1 MAGRILSEKR
11 SIPSPGGTMTLRI
24 ARPANAVDKLPGVLW
39 IHGGGYI
46 IGMSS
51 MLYFSRAIDLVR
63 QGKAVAVSPEYRLAH
78 TAPYPAAAEDCYA
91 ALKYMKEH
99 AEELGIRDDQLF
111 VGGESAGG
119 GLAVAVSLMARDRRE
134 VNIAFLMPLYPMLDC
149 EDTDSSRD
157 NHGRVWNTRRNHY
170 AWKRYLRD
178 IDGPVPSYASPA
190 REKKYR
196 KLPPTYTFV
205 CEGEPFYEETKAYIW
220 KLRRADVKAEMDIFP
235 GNVHAFDM
243 LMPWKEDSI
252 QAKHNFQRQF
262 DNAVRNYRAPQPGK
276 EDPEVRGRIK
286 RK

>member
-1 MAGRILSEKR
+1 MAGRIRSEKR

-119 GLAVAVSLMARDRRE
+119 GLLPGQSRPGVEYPPEPLRVETVSERHRRPGAVLCVS
-134 VNIAFLMPLYPMLDC
+134 
-149 EDTDSSRD
+149 
-157 NHGRVWNTRRNHY
+157 
-170 AWKRYLRD
+170 
-178 IDGPVPSYASPA
+178 
-190 REKKYR
+190 
-196 KLPPTYTFV
+196 
-205 CEGEPFYEETKAYIW
+205 
-220 KLRRADVKAEMDIFP
+220 
-235 GNVHAFDM
+235 
-243 LMPWKEDSI
+243 
-252 QAKHNFQRQF
+252 RQ
-262 DNAVRNYRAPQPGK
+262 GK
-276 EDPEVRGRIK
+276 EVPETASHLYVRV
-286 RK
+286 

>member
-134 VNIAFLMPLYPMLDC
+134 VNIAFLMPL
-149 EDTDSSRD
+149 
-157 NHGRVWNTRRNHY
+157 
-170 AWKRYLRD
+170 
-178 IDGPVPSYASPA
+178 
-190 REKKYR
+190 
-196 KLPPTYTFV
+196 
-205 CEGEPFYEETKAYIW
+205 
-220 KLRRADVKAEMDIFP
+220 
-235 GNVHAFDM
+235 
-243 LMPWKEDSI
+243 
-252 QAKHNFQRQF
+252 
-262 DNAVRNYRAPQPGK
+262 
-276 EDPEVRGRIK
+276 
-286 RK
+286 